1 MTIKKRNQSG
11 ARPLVVVAGSTRQ
24 EAERLFVSVANA
36 QGHVTL
42 TDGSN
47 QFVTEAS
54 AADMFNPFT
63 GDSNLRRSNSQ
74 MTALSGDDNDNV
86 TVEYTVCVD
95 GCGSH
100 IMSESAVHFCPS
112 CSTELPELSDEEI
125 ASMSEDGEAEEGS
138 DEPHVVVAADS
149 AEEARDLFQQVV
161 NSEDSVAYTSE
172 SGTFVTH
179 ASVDFNHDPI
189 TGEDGL
195 NQSET
200 ELHFAVEASDSG
212 KVAAHLYV
220 CANSHECGKTII
232 STSSDAVTCP
242 SCGGGLVDPADLES
256 VSSLESLDEL
266 ERMITAQASSDEEDE
281 ESEDEGDDDFSD
293 LDADDE
299 DMSDID
305 AMDEGDEDLDAEL
318 DALDEEFDE
327 DAEEDDEEL
336 ESESSDDEDE
346 ELEDEELEDEEL
358 EDDGYEEEE
367 ELESESGDD
376 DLEEDLEGEEDED
389 DSDEEYSDDLS
400 GLELEED
407 EEMES
412 ESSVVETLDMDLLA
426 AIAAS
431 DTENPTLNPQ
441 LFAVANCG
449 VIAGTPTWTAF
460 YKGIPVAT
468 AMASDAKGKVAEM
481 FETPRFG
488 QAVIAT
494 ANADGIEVALADF
507 GFKRISPDL
516 NINHVVEAGVMQK
529 AENRV
534 NDILAQAS
542 AERDQMLDR
551 FSAAISTALMGINR
565 GVFKGKVNP
574 VANRLMAS
582 LSAAGVANPQQL
594 VQDAFAQCGD
604 TLNKIVMD
612 VARDLVAKTPEEQNV
627 AAEMVMNASVQMSAV
642 ASEDTSVASR
652 LQPRPRQQEVQ
663 MESQSSSQQQ
673 PAANSWQQLL
683 QRSRNNA

>member
-1 MTIKKRNQSG
+1 MTIKRKQQAG
-11 ARPLVVVAGSTRQ
+11 ARPLVVVAGSSRQ

-42 TDGSN
+42 TDGRN

-74 MTALSGDDNDNV
+74 MTALSGDDNENV
-86 TVEYTVCVD
+86 TVDYTVCAD
-95 GCGSH
+95 GCGAH
-100 IMSESAVHFCPS
+100 IMSESSVQFCPS

-125 ASMSEDGEAEEGS
+125 ASMSEDGDVEEGS
-138 DEPHVVVAADS
+138 EEPHAVVAADS

-161 NSEDSVAYTSE
+161 TSEDTVTYTSE
-172 SGTFVTH
+172 SGTYVSH
-179 ASVDFNHDPI
+179 SSVEFNHNPV
-189 TGEDGL
+189 TGEADL
-195 NQSET
+195 TQAET
-200 ELHFAVEASDSG
+200 PKDFSVEASDSG

-242 SCGGGLVDPADLES
+242 SCGGGLVDPADLKS
-256 VSSLESLDEL
+256 VSALEDLEDL

-281 ESEDEGDDDFSD
+281 EDEEDEDFSD
-293 LDADDE
+293 LDSDDE

-305 AMDEGDEDLDAEL
+305 ELDEGDEELDAEL
-318 DALDEEFDE
+318 AALDEEDADEEEDE
-327 DAEEDDEEL
+327 DEL
-336 ESESSDDEDE
+336 ESESSDDE
-346 ELEDEELEDEEL
+346 EDEELEDEEL
-358 EDDGYEEEE
+358 EDDGFEDEEDD
-367 ELESESGDD
+367 ELESESSDD
-376 DLEEDLEGEEDED
+376 DLEEELEEEEEEEEESEEDLE
-389 DSDEEYSDDLS
+389 DLS

-407 EEMES
+407 EELES
-412 ESSVVETLDMDLLA
+412 ESSVVDELDIDLLT

-468 AMASDAKGKVAEM
+468 ALASNATGKIAEM

-488 QAVIAT
+488 QAVVAT
-494 ANADGIEVALADF
+494 ANADGIEVALDDF
-507 GFKRISPDL
+507 GFKRISPEL
-516 NINHVVEAGVMQK
+516 NIHHVVEAGIMQK
-529 AENRV
+529 AEARV
-534 NDILAQAS
+534 NDIQAQAS

-551 FSAAISTALMGINR
+551 FSAAISTALMGVNR
-565 GVFKGKVNP
+565 GVFKGKANP
-574 VANRLMAS
+574 VATRLMAS
-582 LSAAGVANPQQL
+582 LSAAGVANPSQL

-604 TLNKIVMD
+604 ALNKIVMD
-612 VARDLVAKTPEEQNV
+612 VARDLVAKSPEEQNV
-627 AAEMVMNASVQMSAV
+627 VGEMVMNASVQMSAV
-642 ASEDTSVASR
+642 ASEDNSLQSR
-652 LQPRPRQQEVQ
+652 LQPRPRQQEVPQ
-663 MESQSSSQQQ
+663 MASESSSQQ
-673 PAANSWQQLL
+673 PAKSSWRQLL
-683 QRSRNNA
+683 QKSRTNA

>member
-1 MTIKKRNQSG
+1 MTIKRKQQAG
-11 ARPLVVVAGSTRQ
+11 ARPLVVVAGSSRQ

-42 TDGSN
+42 TDGRN

-86 TVEYTVCVD
+86 TVEYTVCAD
-95 GCGSH
+95 GCGAH
-100 IMSESAVHFCPS
+100 IMSESSVQFCPS

-125 ASMSEDGEAEEGS
+125 ASMSEDGEVEES
-138 DEPHVVVAADS
+138 SEEPHVVVAAES

-161 NSEDSVAYTSE
+161 TSEDTVTYTSE
-172 SGTFVTH
+172 SGTYVSH
-179 ASVDFNHDPI
+179 SSVEFNHDPV

-195 NQSET
+195 TQTET
-200 ELHFAVEASDSG
+200 PQDFSVEASDSG

-256 VSSLESLDEL
+256 VSALEELEDL
-266 ERMITAQASSDEEDE
+266 ERMIEAQASSDEDE
-281 ESEDEGDDDFSD
+281 EEEGDDDFSD
-293 LDADDE
+293 LDSDDE

-305 AMDEGDEDLDAEL
+305 ELDEGDDDLDAEL
-318 DALDEEFDE
+318 AALDDE
-327 DAEEDDEEL
+327 DGEDEEDDSEM

-346 ELEDEELEDEEL
+346 DDYEDDDLEDEDL
-358 EDDGYEEEE
+358 EDDGFDD
-367 ELESESGDD
+367 ELESESADD
-376 DLEEDLEGEEDED
+376 DLEEDLEGDEEEEEEEEESEED
-389 DSDEEYSDDLS
+389 SDDLS

-412 ESSVVETLDMDLLA
+412 ESSVVDELDIDLLT

-468 AMASDAKGKVAEM
+468 ALASNATGKVAEM

-494 ANADGIEVALADF
+494 ANADGIEAALDDF
-507 GFKRISPDL
+507 GFKRISPEL
-516 NINHVVEAGVMQK
+516 NIHHIVEAGIMQK
-529 AENRV
+529 AEARV
-534 NDILAQAS
+534 NDIQAQAS

-565 GVFKGKVNP
+565 GVFKGKANP
-574 VANRLMAS
+574 VATRLMAS

-604 TLNKIVMD
+604 ALNKVVMD
-612 VARDLVAKTPEEQNV
+612 VARDLVAKQPEEQNV
-627 AAEMVMNASVQMSAV
+627 VSEMVMNASVHMSAV
-642 ASEDTSVASR
+642 ASEDTSVQSR

-663 MESQSSSQQQ
+663 PMASESSSQQ
-673 PAANSWQQLL
+673 PAKSSWQQLL
-683 QRSRNNA
+683 QKSRTNA

>member
-1 MTIKKRNQSG
+1 MTIKRKQQAG
-11 ARPLVVVAGSTRQ
+11 ARPLVVVAGSSRQ

-42 TDGSN
+42 TDGRN

-86 TVEYTVCVD
+86 TVEYTVCAD
-95 GCGSH
+95 GCGAH
-100 IMSESAVHFCPS
+100 IMSESSVQFCPS

-125 ASMSEDGEAEEGS
+125 ASMSEDGEVEES
-138 DEPHVVVAADS
+138 SEEPHVVVAAES

-161 NSEDSVAYTSE
+161 TSEDTVTYTSE
-172 SGTFVTH
+172 SGTYVSH
-179 ASVDFNHDPI
+179 SSVEFNHDPV

-195 NQSET
+195 TQSET
-200 ELHFAVEASDSG
+200 PQDFSVEASDSG
-212 KVAAHLYV
+212 KVSAHLYV

-256 VSSLESLDEL
+256 VSALEELEDL
-266 ERMITAQASSDEEDE
+266 ERMIEAQASSDEDE
-281 ESEDEGDDDFSD
+281 EEEGDDDFSD
-293 LDADDE
+293 LDSDDA

-305 AMDEGDEDLDAEL
+305 ELDEGDDDLDAEL
-318 DALDEEFDE
+318 AALDDE
-327 DAEEDDEEL
+327 DGEDEEDDSEM

-346 ELEDEELEDEEL
+346 DYEDDDLEDEDL
-358 EDDGYEEEE
+358 EDDGFDE
-367 ELESESGDD
+367 ELESESADD
-376 DLEEDLEGEEDED
+376 DLEEDLEGDEEEEEED
-389 DSDEEYSDDLS
+389 SDDIS

-412 ESSVVETLDMDLLA
+412 ESSVVDELDIDLLT

-468 AMASDAKGKVAEM
+468 ALASNATGKVAEM

-494 ANADGIEVALADF
+494 ANADGIEVALDDF
-507 GFKRISPDL
+507 GFKRISPEL
-516 NINHVVEAGVMQK
+516 NIHHVVEAGIMQK
-529 AENRV
+529 AEARV
-534 NDILAQAS
+534 NDIQAQAS

-565 GVFKGKVNP
+565 GVFKGKANP
-574 VANRLMAS
+574 VATRLMAS

-604 TLNKIVMD
+604 ALNKVVMD
-612 VARDLVAKTPEEQNV
+612 VARDLVAKQPEEQNV
-627 AAEMVMNASVQMSAV
+627 VSEMVMNASVQMSAV
-642 ASEDTSVASR
+642 ASEDTSVQSR

-663 MESQSSSQQQ
+663 PMASESSSQQ
-673 PAANSWQQLL
+673 PAKSSWLTLL
-683 QRSRNNA
+683 QKSRTNA